1 MHQNLNYFLLFIV
14 TLFSCSDPSTQH
26 ESSNHKVKKTSPVQK
41 IDSLSPKDRCIDF
54 QVGFY
59 NEEVKIYVDDS
70 VIINKELN
78 TQESTGLAYRLCIDK
93 NKGNYIKVNCISS
106 KLSDSFKI
114 QDLFPFNGLRID
126 KMHKKIV
133 LVKAKRPFLYN

>member
-1 MHQNLNYFLLFIV
+1 MHRTLKYFLLFIV
-14 TLFSCSDPSTQH
+14 TLFSCSESTTKH
-26 ESSNHKVKKTSPVQK
+26 ESSNHKLKKTSPVQK

-54 QVGFY
+54 QVGFD
-59 NEEVKIYVDDS
+59 NEEVKIYINDS
-70 VIINKELN
+70 LIINKKMN
-78 TQESTGLAYRLCIDK
+78 TQESTGLAYRLCIDE
-93 NKGNYIKVNCISS
+93 NKGKYIKVNCISS

-133 LVKAKRPFLYN
+133 LVKAKRPFLYD